1 MASYAVRFRRT
12 ERKIPIVRIDCKE
25 ISRKSSQSTKKC
37 YCFNHKPSNK
47 WNVVKWQLFKT
58 VNSWNYLVPPNRYNR
73 LPMTRQTW
81 RRRGFG
87 TIPLVATKLHWFF
100 SGSKQYR
107 SLKCWSVIPLYP
119 PKMYS
124 KSLYTYAEWLRR
136 PIGIVPVV
144 FGCFLYRWKKGQNRI
159 DYKIY
164 CEK

>member
-12 ERKIPIVRIDCKE
+12 ERKIPIVRINCEE
-25 ISRKSSQSTKKC
+25 ISTKSSQSTKT
-37 YCFNHKPSNK
+37 
-47 WNVVKWQLFKT
+47 VK
-58 VNSWNYLVPPNRYNR
+58 SWNYLVPPNRYNR
-73 LPMTRQTW
+73 LPMTRQTC

-107 SLKCWSVIPLYP
+107 SLKCWSVVPLYP

-136 PIGIVPVV
+136 PIGIAPVV
-144 FGCFLYRWKKGQNRI
+144 FGCFLYIWTMEKKSQL
-159 DYKIY
+159 
-164 CEK
+164 